1 MPTPLPHQSHPDFN
15 KKNKLASFDP
25 RRLNATTRIEP
36 TRRSHRGLRSRQRW
50 TSSGTAA
57 PLRTSS
63 GAPSAPTPRRSTTLD
78 LTNQRRQSH
87 HGPDRVRDRRG
98 SRRGGAETAAWLL
111 PPVARGVADSP
122 AACGGVASNGY
133 DKRRYFYELWDE
145 QADSIFCLTP
155 LVRCEAGCLVG
166 LARLR
171 PLWYKWKLFRSI
183 FYTETENPG
192 MMIKKWS
199 PELRIYQVNIGQ
211 ESVTQIK
218 RMHFVHLECVWWRV
232 K

>member
-1 MPTPLPHQSHPDFN
+1 MKPLPKLSPISTYLLPCPTNHTPISI
-15 KKNKLASFDP
+15 KNKIASFDP

-98 SRRGGAETAAWLL
+98 SRQGGAETAAWLL

-122 AACGGVASNGY
+122 AACGGV
-133 DKRRYFYELWDE
+133 
-145 QADSIFCLTP
+145 
-155 LVRCEAGCLVG
+155 
-166 LARLR
+166 LR
-171 PLWYKWKLFRSI
+171 A
-183 FYTETENPG
+183 TD
-192 MMIKKWS
+192 MIKDAIF
-199 PELRIYQVNIGQ
+199 L
-211 ESVTQIK
+211 
-218 RMHFVHLECVWWRV
+218 
-232 K
+232 

>member
-1 MPTPLPHQSHPDFN
+1 MICVWIQAIIAIPNTSTTAHTPMKPLPKLTLISTCLLPCPTNHTPISI
-15 KKNKLASFDP
+15 KNKLASFDP

-133 DKRRYFYELWDE
+133 DKRRYFFMSREMRWATRFYFLSD
-145 QADSIFCLTP
+145 AS
-155 LVRCEAGCLVG
+155 
-166 LARLR
+166 R
-171 PLWYKWKLFRSI
+171 PLWSWMFGGARAAPPLVIQMK
-183 FYTETENPG
+183 T
-192 MMIKKWS
+192 
-199 PELRIYQVNIGQ
+199 V
-211 ESVTQIK
+211 QIHILHRNRK
-218 RMHFVHLECVWWRV
+218 SRNDD
-232 K
+232 